1 MPAPVATKRS
11 TRPVSLWRDL
21 MSSAAGVIVTAW
33 PAGDA
38 TQAVVDGQKMRY
50 YLGDK
55 VDSADVLPDGRRF
68 TNIDEYRRFLLADKD
83 QLARNLTVRLVTYAT
98 GAAPTDNDDAA
109 INQIVAQCR
118 EKNYGFRSLIHAIVA
133 SGLFQTK

>member
-1 MPAPVATKRS
+1 M
-11 TRPVSLWRDL
+11 
-21 MSSAAGVIVTAW
+21 IVTAW